1 MKCGRGV
8 LRLSMGSSVQR
19 TRPPGPPQLFWQW
32 LIQAASG

>member
-19 TRPPGPPQLFWQW
+19 TRPRALRSFFGN
-32 LIQAASG
+32 G